1 MQNSIM
7 STTMRS
13 DGTGGQIHSFCAMN
27 SFSMSFWIVPP
38 SAVHGMPCSS
48 ATARYIAS
56 ATLAEQFTVID
67 VVTWSRRTSLKSARM
82 SPRVDMATPSRP
94 TSPRARGWSAS

>member
-1 MQNSIM
+1 M
-7 STTMRS
+7 TMRI
-13 DGTGGQIHSFCAMN
+13 DGSGGQIHSFCAMN

-38 SAVHGMPCSS
+38 SRSHGTPCSS

-56 ATLAEQFTVID
+56 STLAVQFTVID
-67 VVTWSRRTSLKSARM
+67 VVTLPRSMPANSSRASS
-82 SPRVDMATPSRP
+82 SVDTATPSRP